1 MKRELRFI
9 DSHRFMKASLESLVS
24 NLSKTPEAFSTVRNF
39 YANKNTFN
47 LLMRKGV
54 HPYEYMDSIEKL
66 SQTELPPKSAFWST
80 LTGEMI
86 SDSDYEHARSVW
98 NCKQLC
104 VKTLRDYTS
113 LYNRLDVLQLCDVFE
128 NFRDVCKKNYDLD
141 PAWYY
146 SAPGLAWDA
155 LLKVTDIK
163 LQLLTDPDMLLMFER
178 GIRGGISTIS
188 NRYARANNIY
198 MGEEYLKGETD
209 RYITYLDA
217 NNLYGWAMS
226 RAMPTHGFKWMTDKE
241 LADWKTTAT
250 AGGGGCILEVDLE
263 YPTALHDLH
272 ND

>member
-1 MKRELRFI
+1 
-9 DSHRFMKASLESLVS
+9 MKASLESLVS